1 MKQKGFTLIETLVAI
16 LILSITMGSLMSLAA
31 GGFYSVRY
39 ARNQIA
45 ANALM
50 QETLEFVRNS
60 RDSGK
65 IQGLSWE
72 QWRQKFYVDQSG
84 VQTGNPSSGCFSSNR
99 CFIDPYTTGPQIKAC
114 SGGAATCPAIV
125 YYPSQYFYGYTA
137 TYPFSTSG
145 QSYQTSFI
153 RSVKMTDG
161 AVGTDQVVV
170 TVTVQWLN
178 GLNTKTVSQDMVL
191 SNWVMP

>member
-50 QETLEFVRNS
+50 QETLEFVCNS

-84 VQTGNPSSGCFSSNR
+84 VQTGNPSSGCF
-99 CFIDPYTTGPQIKAC
+99 F
-114 SGGAATCPAIV
+114 
-125 YYPSQYFYGYTA
+125 F
-137 TYPFSTSG
+137 
-145 QSYQTSFI
+145 
-153 RSVKMTDG
+153 
-161 AVGTDQVVV
+161 
-170 TVTVQWLN
+170 
-178 GLNTKTVSQDMVL
+178 
-191 SNWVMP
+191 